1 VAEQS
6 VKVIN
11 AKNPLEN
18 AGADRTWL
26 DHWRQHS
33 GQKTAICAVQTCL
46 NWVEIGAQVLRKG
59 ADDEAFYVVP
69 LCRRHALEQ
78 NLSLDIS
85 DKIKLVPLTVHEP
98 ELKPVRA
105 EPEPAGLAPAL
116 PPLDEQMP
124 ELRFRAD
131 PAETAALLSV
141 AVEPINLNLTC
152 EALHELFLKGTQ
164 HGSLPVVQ
172 YGRPI
177 GMVTRYDVIER
188 FSRLYFRD
196 LHGKESVDSIMDRA
210 PLIVDQGLSLD
221 ELGLKV
227 SEEGQRFLQDGFI
240 ITENGVYK
248 GMGTGQA
255 LLRELTQRKEASM
268 AAALERAMVDLRQA
282 QQELLEK
289 QRMQQELAIAQ
300 EIQTALLPKK
310 LPQIPGYEV
319 LSYYRP
325 ALEVGGDYFDFIA
338 LKGGQHA
345 FAVADVAGKGVPG
358 SLGMTMA
365 RTVIRAEA
373 AQTSDPAE
381 TLRRANEII
390 SPDLRSGMFITVF
403 YCVLDPLTHRL
414 TCACGGHNPAYHVSR
429 AGVHPVAPEGMALG
443 LGKASQYYV
452 KDAALTLQPG
462 ELLALYTDGV
472 TEAMNRAEDEYG
484 EERFMAS
491 LARHQH
497 LDLGSLL
504 AHLIQD
510 ISDFTHGA
518 PQTDDITLVLLRRD
532 PAPS

>member
-1 VAEQS
+1 M
-6 VKVIN
+6 KVVN

-59 ADDEAFYVVP
+59 EEDDTFYVVP
-69 LCRRHALEQ
+69 LCKRHALEQ

-85 DKIKLVPLTVHEP
+85 DKIKLVPLTVHPAEA
-98 ELKPVRA
+98 EAA
-105 EPEPAGLAPAL
+105 EPEASLPETL

-124 ELRFRAD
+124 VPQIRSD
-131 PAETAALLSV
+131 PGETAALLAV
-141 AVEPINLNLTC
+141 AVEPISLNLTC

-164 HGSLPVVQ
+164 HESLPVVQ

-255 LLRELTQRKEASM
+255 LLREMTQRKEASM

-282 QQELLEK
+282 QHELLEK

-310 LPQIPGYEV
+310 LPEIPGYQV

-381 TLRRANEII
+381 TLRRANDII

-403 YCVLDPLTHRL
+403 YCVLDPRTHRL
-414 TCACGGHNPAYHVSR
+414 TCACGGHNPAYHVSQQ
-429 AGVHPVAPEGMALG
+429 GVQPVAPEGMALG

-518 PQTDDITLVLLRRD
+518 QQTDDITLVLLRRD
-532 PAPS
+532 PVSS